1 VVEHVPEGRRHFE
14 LRKLLFEVLQLAFGE
29 RATIGSDQFV
39 YWDPTDPKQCLAPD
53 VFVRL
58 GPKDESF
65 QVWKVWERGAPDVAV
80 EILSPNDD
88 RDRNLNEK
96 IEKYRRLGVREL
108 VFFDPERDPPS
119 LRVWDA
125 LDGDLVERAVDGL
138 VAPSLCL
145 SATWVVVND
154 ESGALLRLSRDPEGK
169 DLLPTQADLAAQA
182 RQAERLERDR
192 RTQAEAR
199 VAELEAEL
207 RRRGG

>member
-29 RATIGSDQFV
+29 HATIGSDQFV
-39 YWDPTDPKQCLAPD
+39 YWDPTDPTQCLAP
-53 VFVRL
+53 
-58 GPKDESF
+58 
-65 QVWKVWERGAPDVAV
+65 
-80 EILSPNDD
+80 
-88 RDRNLNEK
+88 
-96 IEKYRRLGVREL
+96 RRLGVREL
-108 VFFDPERDPPS
+108 IVFDPERDPPS

-154 ESGALLRLSRDPEGK
+154 ESGALLRPSRDPEGK

-182 RQAERLERDR
+182 RQAERLERHR

-199 VAELEAEL
+199 IAELEAEL